1 MDAIL
6 DLSLEFISESET
18 EQEQDSPDSEDSK
31 DNAVEFERKVIH
43 VEPQTTLNNK
53 IQQGIV
59 MITEKILI
67 ADDQHINI

>member
-43 VEPQTTLNNK
+43 VEPPTTLNNK